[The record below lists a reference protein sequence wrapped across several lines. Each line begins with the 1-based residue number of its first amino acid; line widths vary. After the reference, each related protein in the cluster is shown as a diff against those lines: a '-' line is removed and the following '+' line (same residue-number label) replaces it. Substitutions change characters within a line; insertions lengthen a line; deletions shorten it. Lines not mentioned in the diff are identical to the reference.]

1 MPLTNEQARQLID
14 IGHVHA
20 AQRTA
25 QHEFIRNYRYSA
37 RWRQIAGREYFYIG
51 EQSRG
56 PRGPESEAACTAYIE
71 AREGLQSRLEKLQT
85 RLEDMAPVNRALRLG
100 RVPKLP
106 ARILRALDAE
116 GLLGRQLRVIGTHA
130 LFAYEIAAGEFFQAD
145 LLATTDLDL
154 CWDAK
159 ERLTILAE
167 DGSARTVLS
176 ILKRVDRSFDTGK
189 LYGMSAANDENFIV
203 DVISPRQEDCSPAT
217 GIAGD
222 IASAPIPEVEAL
234 TGEAFSAM
242 AIGEDGLPVQI
253 VCPLPDAFVDHK
265 RTIAVASGRP
275 AIQRQRDAAQAVA
288 VAAVA
293 RVLNATGNL
302 YREASTAT
310 VPKL

>member
-14 IGHVHA
+14 IGHVYEAQRA
-20 AQRTA
+20 AQL
-25 QHEFIRNYRYSA
+25 EYIRSYRYAA

-56 PRGPESEAACTAYIE
+56 ARSPETTTLFTTYCE
-71 AREGLQSRLEKLQT
+71 AREVLQSRLEKLQA
-85 RLEDMAPVNRALRLG
+85 RLEEMAPVNRALRLG

-116 GLLGRQLRVIGTHA
+116 GLLGRQLRVIGTHS

-167 DGSARTVLS
+167 DGGARTVLS
-176 ILKRVDRSFDTGK
+176 ILKRVDRSFETGK
-189 LYGMSAANDENFIV
+189 LYGMSAVNDENFIV
-203 DVISPRQEDCSPAT
+203 DVIAPRQEDCSPAT
-217 GIAGD
+217 GIAGNV
-222 IASAPIPEVEAL
+222 AAAPIPEVEAL

-253 VCPLPDAFVDHK
+253 VCPLPDAFVGHK
-265 RTIAVASGRP
+265 RTISEASGRP
-275 AIQRQRDAAQAVA
+275 MIQRRRDAAQAHA

-293 RVLNATGNL
+293 PVLNATGNL
-302 YREASTAT
+302 YREAN
-310 VPKL
+310 